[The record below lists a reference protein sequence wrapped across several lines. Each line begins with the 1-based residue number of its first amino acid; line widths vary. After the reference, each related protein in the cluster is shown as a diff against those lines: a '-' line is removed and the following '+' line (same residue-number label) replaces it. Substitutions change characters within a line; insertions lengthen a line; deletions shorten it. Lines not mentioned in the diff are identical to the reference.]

1 MSEKL
6 SSEKMKVKLR
16 LTFKINQ
23 NLPKFAKI
31 HKLDVL
37 FAKDKINAKSHDEHD
52 VTDETIEKI
61 LPILEINEHDLDL
74 NGNDSS
80 YKLGIN

>member
-1 MSEKL
+1 MSEKI
-6 SSEKMKVKLR
+6 SSEKNESEIKIAVK
-16 LTFKINQ
+16 NQ
-23 NLPKFAKI
+23 PKFAKS

-37 FAKDKINAKSHDEHD
+37 FAKDKIDAKSHDEHD

-61 LPILEINEHDLDL
+61 LPILEIKEPDLDL
-74 NGNDSS
+74 NGNDSI